1 MIEKFFW
8 SQEVSVNDK
17 EQVEDTVIQ
26 ILKTGDFHHQRYG
39 KFSVT
44 PEVMDR
50 MIANFPGP
58 DRIPLDYNHG
68 SLNPDPEKSRAA
80 GWVDN
85 IYKEDDGLG
94 GKRLM
99 AKVRFTEKAKEFVG
113 NGEFRYISPEFT
125 FNRTNQ
131 ETGAQQGPTLLAAA
145 LTNRPFL
152 PAMAPITLNDEG
164 WFSDIMPDIELASD
178 DSLTDMVKAV
188 TRGFY
193 REYPDAEMTSYMVR
207 DVREDNL
214 IVEKLE
220 RTNGSKMYQVS
231 FSYDPEN
238 TENAIEFDAPDQW
251 QEVRRTYEAVGQNA
265 VTDTTISSNE
275 KEIPKMDKELLSL
288 LGLKEDAEDS
298 AVAEAVAALVD
309 KAEKVDELELQIDE
323 IEGKVR
329 ELTEMSEEAD
339 EAEVSLS
346 DETDNEETLVLAEK
360 NDELTQKLSDVEDEN
375 IRLADQL
382 KVLMDDKRTREADDR
397 INMAVRNRKLL
408 PAEVDGADAPMRKL
422 ALNDP
427 ESFDAIIEAKPSYD
441 KAVLELTSDED
452 AVNSEKSEGD
462 SVDEYWKLW
471 DKLSGDNPQLKSHEV
486 RGLIDRDHPEVAKAA
501 GI

>member
-1 MIEKFFW
+1 M
-8 SQEVSVNDK
+8 
-17 EQVEDTVIQ
+17 
-26 ILKTGDFHHQRYG
+26 
-39 KFSVT
+39 
-44 PEVMDR
+44 
-50 MIANFPGP
+50 
-58 DRIPLDYNHG
+58 
-68 SLNPDPEKSRAA
+68 
-80 GWVDN
+80 
-85 IYKEDDGLG
+85 
-94 GKRLM
+94 
-99 AKVRFTEKAKEFVG
+99 
-113 NGEFRYISPEFT
+113 
-125 FNRTNQ
+125 
-131 ETGAQQGPTLLAAA
+131 
-145 LTNRPFL
+145 
-152 PAMAPITLNDEG
+152 
-164 WFSDIMPDIELASD
+164 
-178 DSLTDMVKAV
+178 
-188 TRGFY
+188 
-193 REYPDAEMTSYMVR
+193 
-207 DVREDNL
+207 
-214 IVEKLE
+214 
-220 RTNGSKMYQVS
+220 
-231 FSYDPEN
+231 
-238 TENAIEFDAPDQW
+238 
-251 QEVRRTYEAVGQNA
+251 
-265 VTDTTISSNE
+265 
-275 KEIPKMDKELLSL
+275 
-288 LGLKEDAEDS
+288 
-298 AVAEAVAALVD
+298 D